1 METRPRP
8 RARPVPV
15 LQDYDEEDSSFASER
30 KPAVQNDEGN
40 LSTDLNQSQSG
51 EDVESVI
58 SSRKEGEDWERFV

>member
-1 METRPRP
+1 METRPKP

-15 LQDYDEEDSSFASER
+15 LQDYDEEESSFASDR

-40 LSTDLNQSQSG
+40 LSTDLNQSQS
-51 EDVESVI
+51 EESVI

>member
-40 LSTDLNQSQSG
+40 LSTDLNQS
-51 EDVESVI
+51 
-58 SSRKEGEDWERFV
+58 